1 MTGWRVGYAA
11 GPTNII
17 NAMNKVQSQ
26 NVSST
31 ASISMAASVEALTGD
46 QSFITSHN
54 ESFLRRRDL
63 VVKHLKKLRV
73 YLVEY
78 QRVLLCFCILKE
90 F

>member
-11 GPTNII
+11 GPKNVI

-63 VVKHLKKLRV
+63 VVRHLNETQGLSC
-73 YLVEY
+73 LS
-78 QRVLLCFCILKE
+78 LIHI
-90 F
+90 